1 MSQRWCQ
8 VFYIQFLIRNGS
20 VEKMS
25 PILQIIFTITQTN
38 DVSNYRIVE
47 NLGLRKLRGVVLEFN
62 KMSKEFLG
70 RKNWKSMLL

>member
-70 RKNWKSMLL
+70 RINWKSMLL

>member
-25 PILQIIFTITQTN
+25 PIPQIIFTITQTN